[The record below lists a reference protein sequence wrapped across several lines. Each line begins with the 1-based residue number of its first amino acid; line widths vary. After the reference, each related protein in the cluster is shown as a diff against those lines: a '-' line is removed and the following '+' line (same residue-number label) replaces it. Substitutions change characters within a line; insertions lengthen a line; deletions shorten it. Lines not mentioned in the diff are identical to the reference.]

1 MTVYDASQDG
11 ETYLDDIKWRRVTLE
26 SQPVTSGD
34 ATLEKSVTPYSYKGK
49 VLCVEAEDNDS
60 GNSRSETL
68 TFRAEN
74 GDKAV
79 VRIYQSQYDN

>member
-1 MTVYDASQDG
+1 MFCKAADDKQNLLDLASSNMTAYDASQDG
-11 ETYLDDIKWRRVTLE
+11 ETLD
-26 SQPVTSGD
+26 
-34 ATLEKSVTPYSYKGK
+34 KSVTPYSYKGK

>member
-26 SQPVTSGD
+26 FQPVTSGD
-34 ATLEKSVTPYSYKGK
+34 A
-49 VLCVEAEDNDS
+49 
-60 GNSRSETL
+60 TL

-79 VRIYQSQYDN
+79 VKIYQSQYDN

>member
-1 MTVYDASQDG
+1 MTAYDASQDG

-34 ATLEKSVTPYSYKGK
+34 ATL
-49 VLCVEAEDNDS
+49 
-60 GNSRSETL
+60 

-79 VRIYQSQYDN
+79 VKIYQSQYDN

>member
-11 ETYLDDIKWRRVTLE
+11 ETYLDDIKWRRGTLE

-34 ATLEKSVTPYSYKGK
+34 ATL
-49 VLCVEAEDNDS
+49 
-60 GNSRSETL
+60 

-74 GDKAV
+74 GKKAV
-79 VRIYQSQYDN
+79 VKIYQSQYDN

>member
-26 SQPVTSGD
+26 SQPVTSSD
-34 ATLEKSVTPYSYKGK
+34 A
-49 VLCVEAEDNDS
+49 
-60 GNSRSETL
+60 TL

-79 VRIYQSQYDN
+79 VKIYQSQYDN

>member
-1 MTVYDASQDG
+1 MFCRAADNKENLLDVASSNMTAYDASQGG

-34 ATLEKSVTPYSYKGK
+34 ATL
-49 VLCVEAEDNDS
+49 
-60 GNSRSETL
+60 

-79 VRIYQSQYDN
+79 VKIYQSQYDN